1 MEGVKEQLPAPIYR
15 NLTTV
20 LSIDGGGIRG
30 IIPGIILGFLE
41 SELQK
46 LDGEDARLAD
56 YFDVI
61 AGTSTGGLV
70 TAMLTCPNDK
80 NRPLFAAKDIKDF
93 YLTNCPKIFP
103 QPGCPL
109 FSQTTKVLKAL
120 SGPRYDGKY
129 LHYIIKKKLE
139 GKRLNETLTNVVI
152 PTFDIKL
159 LQPVIFS
166 SFQVKKNP
174 TLNALLSDICIA
186 TSAAPTYLPAH
197 YFKTIVFKRKKRE
210 NNLIDGGVAANNPVC
225 IDKEERENNVIDGGV
240 AANNPVCIDEEE
252 REYNLIDGCVAAN
265 NPVCMDKEARENNLI
280 DGGVA
285 AYNPV
290 CIEKEER
297 EYNLIDGGVAANNP
311 TLVAM
316 GEVSKEIIK
325 GNPDF
330 FPTKPMD
337 YGKFLVISLG
347 TGSKKD
353 EKRYNAK
360 QSAKWGMLGWLTS
373 GGSTPLVDVF
383 TQASGDMVDLHLS
396 VVFEAL
402 HSDKYLRIQDDGLS
416 GDVSSVDIVTANNL
430 NELVK
435 VGEGLLKKQV
445 SRVNLE
451 TGIFEPFKEE
461 TNEEALKRFAKL
473 LSQERH
479 RRHLRSPQGKAEAQK
494 YEVEI
499 KI

>member
-210 NNLIDGGVAANNPVC
+210 NNLIDGGVAANNP
-225 IDKEERENNVIDGGV
+225 
-240 AANNPVCIDEEE
+240 
-252 REYNLIDGCVAAN
+252 
-265 NPVCMDKEARENNLI
+265 
-280 DGGVA
+280 
-285 AYNPV
+285 
-290 CIEKEER
+290 
-297 EYNLIDGGVAANNP
+297 
-311 TLVAM
+311 TLLAM
-316 GEVSKEIIK
+316 GEVSRDIIDK
-325 GNPDF
+325 NVDLRC
-330 FPTKPMD
+330 TEAID
-337 YGKFLVISLG
+337 YSKYLVISLG
-347 TGSKKD
+347 TGSSSEAKTTTK
-353 EKRYNAK
+353 YSAK
-360 QSAKWGMLGWLTS
+360 QAAEWGMLGWLTS

-396 VVFEAL
+396 VLFKAL
-402 HSDKYLRIQDDGLS
+402 DHSDKYLRIQDDKLK
-416 GDVSSVDIVTANNL
+416 GDVSSVDIATRTNL
-430 NELVK
+430 DELVK
-435 VGEGLLKKQV
+435 VGEKLLRDPV
-445 SRVNLE
+445 SRVDLV
-451 TGIFEPFKEE
+451 TGKFKPVTEE
-461 TNEEALKRFAKL
+461 TNERALKRFAKL
-473 LSQERH
+473 LSEERQK
-479 RRHLRSPQGKAEAQK
+479 RHLKPLQEKAETRK
-494 YEVEI
+494 SDV
-499 KI
+499 KN

>member
-210 NNLIDGGVAANNPVC
+210 NNLIDGGVAANNP
-225 IDKEERENNVIDGGV
+225 
-240 AANNPVCIDEEE
+240 
-252 REYNLIDGCVAAN
+252 
-265 NPVCMDKEARENNLI
+265 
-280 DGGVA
+280 
-285 AYNPV
+285 
-290 CIEKEER
+290 
-297 EYNLIDGGVAANNP
+297 
-311 TLVAM
+311 TLLAM
-316 GEVSKEIIK
+316 GEVSRDIIDK
-325 GNPDF
+325 NVDLGTQENKNDNSKRC
-330 FPTKPMD
+330 TEAID
-337 YGKFLVISLG
+337 YSKYLVISLG
-347 TGSKKD
+347 TGSSSEAKTTTK
-353 EKRYNAK
+353 YSAK
-360 QSAKWGMLGWLTS
+360 QAAEWGMLGWLTS

-396 VVFEAL
+396 VLFKAL
-402 HSDKYLRIQDDGLS
+402 DHSDKYLRIQDDKLK
-416 GDVSSVDIVTANNL
+416 GDVSSVDIATRTNL
-430 NELVK
+430 DELVK
-435 VGEGLLKKQV
+435 VGEKLLRDPV
-445 SRVNLE
+445 SRVDLV
-451 TGIFEPFKEE
+451 TGKFKPVTEE
-461 TNEEALKRFAKL
+461 TNERALKRFAKL
-473 LSQERH
+473 LSEERQK
-479 RRHLRSPQGKAEAQK
+479 RHLKPLQEKAETRK
-494 YEVEI
+494 SDV
-499 KI
+499 KN